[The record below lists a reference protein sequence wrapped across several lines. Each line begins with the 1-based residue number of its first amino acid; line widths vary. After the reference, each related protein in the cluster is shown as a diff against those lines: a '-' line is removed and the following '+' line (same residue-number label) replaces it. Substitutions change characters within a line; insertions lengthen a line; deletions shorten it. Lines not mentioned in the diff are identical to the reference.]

1 LFALLVE
8 EMTESL
14 QSSKSLK
21 EAVIARVDEIS
32 ASAAALS
39 RRIHRHPEVAYE
51 EHQASRWLAD
61 FLAENGFAVDVGV
74 CDVETAFVARFTGGA
89 GPTIALMAEYD
100 ALPGIGHGCGHNL
113 ICSAA
118 CAAASALVA
127 AWPSMPGAVVVI
139 GTPAEEGGGGKIRL
153 LEGGAFRGV
162 DVSMMFHPANRTVP
176 NYLSLAASHLRVQ
189 FYGRAA
195 HSAAEPWMGENAA
208 DAAML
213 FFAGVNA
220 FRQHVRP
227 DVRMH
232 GIITDGGARPNV
244 VPERSCVEFM
254 VRAERS
260 SVMEEAMHRV
270 IDIAE
275 GAAQMT
281 RTRVVADRGITYMDA
296 VRCPTLVELT
306 EENFAVAG
314 VGGEPFSPDQPRASS
329 DAGNVSHV
337 IPTHGFLMAIADAGV
352 PGHSEQNRDAAGSD
366 RGQAA
371 MLAAAK
377 VLALNCVD
385 LLARPALVDRV
396 KSEHAAQV

>member
-1 LFALLVE
+1 
-8 EMTESL
+8 MTESL
-14 QSSKSLK
+14 RSTKSLK
-21 EAVIARVDEIS
+21 DSVIARVDEDAQGSI
-32 ASAAALS
+32 ALS
-39 RRIHRHPEVAYE
+39 RQIHSHPEIAYE

-61 FLAENGFAVDVGV
+61 FLTQKQFAVDLGI
-74 CDVETAFVARFTGGA
+74 CDIETAFAATYTGGA

-100 ALPGIGHGCGHNL
+100 ALPEIGHGCGHNL

-127 AWPSMPGAVVVI
+127 AWPSMPGTVVVI

-153 LEGGAFRGV
+153 LEGGGFRGV
-162 DVSMMFHPANRTVP
+162 DVAMMFHPANRTVP
-176 NYLSLAASHLRVQ
+176 SYLSLAASHFRIEY
-189 FYGRAA
+189 YGHAA

-244 VPERSCVEFM
+244 VPEHTCVEFM

-260 SVMEEAMHRV
+260 PVMEEAMQRV

-275 GAAQMT
+275 GAARMT
-281 RTRVVADRGITYMDA
+281 QTRVVAERGITYMDA

-306 EENFAVAG
+306 EQNFEFAG
-314 VGGEPFSPDQPRASS
+314 VDSEAFSPTQPRASS
-329 DAGNVSHV
+329 DAGNVSHA
-337 IPTHGFLMAIADAGV
+337 IPTHGFLMAIADADV
-352 PGHSEQNRDAAGSD
+352 PGHSERNRDAAGSE

-371 MLAAAK
+371 MLSAAK
-377 VLALNCVD
+377 VMALNCVD
-385 LLARPALVDRV
+385 LLAAPTLIERA
-396 KSEHAAQV
+396 KAEHAAQV